1 MDAQRALLDSL
12 MGFNRDGDR
21 PEEDVTDFRHP
32 RVCKRWLCG
41 LCPRELF
48 QNTRLDSGACTL
60 LHLPELR
67 VAYEKENKRDFGYE
81 RDLTH
86 ELSRMLA
93 EVEKK
98 IAKGQKR
105 LDEDTGDG
113 EARNQVLQLTH
124 EIQESVKQAEKKT
137 EDGQVDESL
146 ELLKQEKVGG
156 NGGRE
161 KRETREGSEGVTSEE
176 IETSVP
182 AQIY

>member
-32 RVCKRWLCG
+32 R
-41 LCPRELF
+41 
-48 QNTRLDSGACTL
+48 
-60 LHLPELR
+60 LR

-146 ELLKQEKVGG
+146 ELLKQVEVL
-156 NGGRE
+156 
-161 KRETREGSEGVTSEE
+161 KRKRKELLKEGT
-176 IETSVP
+176 TATAAATTNP
-182 AQIY
+182 QIVDVNQKLRVCD